1 MRLFLDTSVLLGF
14 FDNDE
19 RFRGAAQRLA
29 AMEILGDAELWV
41 YAQSYVEAH
50 TLLSTIC
57 TDEAILPAFGASLEL
72 FSVCALDGEDIRN
85 AVMAAE
91 QNFDDCL
98 VDMAAQKVKADVLLT
113 RRETGYEDA
122 KTLVMTPEELFEELE
137 SSGVSYE

>member
-19 RFRGAAQRLA
+19 RFKGAAQRLA
-29 AMEILGDAELWV
+29 AMALLGDAELWV

-50 TLLSTIC
+50 

-85 AVMAAE
+85 AVKAAE

-137 SSGVSYE
+137 SSGVTYE

>member
-1 MRLFLDTSVLLGF
+1 
-14 FDNDE
+14 
-19 RFRGAAQRLA
+19 
-29 AMEILGDAELWV
+29 
-41 YAQSYVEAH
+41 
-50 TLLSTIC
+50 
-57 TDEAILPAFGASLEL
+57 
-72 FSVCALDGEDIRN
+72 
-85 AVMAAE
+85 MAAE